1 MTWGRLNLL
10 ERLMEL
16 ILPRASQRTS
26 PSSVLSQL
34 STAET
39 IECLCFSSELGEL
52 SLALSNSW
60 SICLGRG
67 GRGGEGREGRERE
80 GEREGGREREVGKG
94 YLIQSECWPV
104 MQCVCV

>member
-60 SICLGRG
+60 SICMWGGGEGRG
-67 GRGGEGREGRERE
+67 GRGGRERERGRE
-80 GEREGGREREVGKG
+80 GERGR
-94 YLIQSECWPV
+94 
-104 MQCVCV
+104 